1 MHYILNGI
9 KIKSENAAKPETQ
22 VSKAVVNY
30 LLDKKGTGRI
40 LDFGC
45 GKLRYSET
53 LNKIGTSVTYVDS
66 RVQLTRLQTIKG
78 IKTNVVKYVA
88 DNYEGSQVVPFEE
101 IDNHKEKYQLITCT
115 NVISAIPCE
124 KTLNKVLTKIN
135 GLLDSD
141 GCVVFVNQHRNSYF
155 KRFLSGQKRLFG
167 HIYKGK
173 RGHSY
178 YGIITPDV
186 MTNLLECNGFKVLKS
201 WTVGESNFVEASREC
216 S

>member
-9 KIKSENAAKPETQ
+9 TIKSENAAKPEAQ
-22 VSKAVVNY
+22 ASKSVVNY
-30 LLDKKGTGRI
+30 LLDKKGIERI

-53 LNKIGTSVTYVDS
+53 LNKIGVSVTYVDS

-78 IKTNVVKYVA
+78 TKTNVVKYVA
-88 DNYEGSQVVPFEE
+88 DNYQGALVVPFEE
-101 IDNHKEKYQLITCT
+101 IDHHKEKYQLITCT

-124 KTLNKVLTKIN
+124 ETLKKVLAKIN
-135 GLLDSD
+135 DLLDSD
-141 GCVVFVNQHRNSYF
+141 GCAVFVNQHRNSYF

-167 HIYKGK
+167 YIYKGK
-173 RGHSY
+173 RGYSY

-186 MTNLLECNGFKVLKS
+186 MTKLLECNGYKVLKS